1 MLPGGEHGV
10 WRYTFLLGIP
20 VGVVLYTLSHSTY
33 IPSNMETSSIMAI
46 ISGMLVGIGITL
58 ANGCTSGHAV
68 CGIGRLS
75 QRSILATLLFVSS
88 GITTVTLHNF
98 L

>member
-1 MLPGGEHGV
+1 
-10 WRYTFLLGIP
+10 
-20 VGVVLYTLSHSTY
+20 
-33 IPSNMETSSIMAI
+33 METSSIIAI
-46 ISGMLVGIGITL
+46 VSGILVGIGITL

-75 QRSILATLLFVSS
+75 QRSIVATLLFVSS
-88 GITTVTLHNF
+88 GIATVTLHNF